1 MAAVVPFGWWPSPL
15 SAASVARARGS
26 CSSLSADDAALYWLE
41 KRPEEGG
48 RQVLV
53 RMVPGAAPAEVSP
66 PGANLG
72 SRVYEYGGGAY
83 CTLPGSGGFAYVER
97 ADQRVRW
104 CDAGTSRGAG
114 GAPGV
119 ALTGP
124 PPPGEGVSHGDL
136 RATADRRW
144 VLAVRE
150 RVADERVERSLVA
163 LDAARPGHERL
174 VVAGRDFFAAPRPDP
189 TGRRLAWICW
199 DHPDMPWDASELWVG
214 DLDLDAAGEVVGA
227 PRRIAGGRAVD
238 APEGASVGQPLWCA
252 DGSLLYA
259 CDEGGW
265 WRPWRWSVGGTH
277 RLADDRAEYHGP
289 DWSLGQAT
297 MAELADGTVAC
308 RRRSAGR
315 DAIVLLPRGGGPAT
329 TLDQP
334 CVTVS
339 ALCALE
345 GRPAW
350 IGATPW
356 APGAV
361 WRSGAGGEGRAA
373 PLVTDPAPVLDPDDV
388 SVGEPF
394 SAPGGGDRAVP
405 GLFYGPRLRATTGPD
420 GARPPLV
427 VFCHSGPTGSVEAG
441 FDPMVQFLTTRGF
454 AVAAVDYAG
463 STGYGRAF
471 RRSLEGGWGIVD
483 SDDCVT
489 AATFLATAGS
499 VERSAMAI
507 RGSSAG
513 GFTALCALARSR
525 VFAAGTSI
533 YGVTDL
539 LALSAVT
546 HDFES
551 RYNDR
556 LVGPLPGAADDYRR
570 RSPVTLVE
578 HIEAAVLI
586 LQGLD
591 DPVVPATQA
600 SAMVEALRA
609 RGRRCEYLAFAGES
623 HGFRRAGT
631 LEACAEAEL
640 AFYQEILC
648 PEGPGPAGDGW

>member
-15 SAASVARARGS
+15 SAASVARGRRS
-26 CSSLSADDAALYWLE
+26 CSSLSADAAALYWLE
-41 KRPEEGG
+41 RRPEEGG

-53 RMVPGAAPAEVSP
+53 RTVPGAAPLEVSP

-72 SRVYEYGGGAY
+72 SSVYEYGGGAY
-83 CTLPGSGGFAYVER
+83 CVVPGTGGFAYVER
-97 ADQRVRW
+97 ADQQVRW
-104 CDAGTSRGAG
+104 YAGTSEGAR
-114 GAPGV
+114 GV
-119 ALTGP
+119 ALTEPAGA
-124 PPPGEGVSHGDL
+124 GEEVRHGDL
-136 RATADRRW
+136 RATADGRW

-150 RVADERVERSLVA
+150 RVVEHRVERSLVA
-163 LDAARPGHERL
+163 FDVARPGHERQ
-174 VVAGRDFFAAPRPDP
+174 VAAGRDFFAAPRPDP

-214 DLDLDAAGEVVGA
+214 DLDLDADGEVVGA
-227 PRRIAGGRAVD
+227 PRRVAGGRLVD

-259 CDEGGW
+259 GDEGGW
-265 WRPWRWSVGGTH
+265 WRPWRWALGVNELLT
-277 RLADDRAEYHGP
+277 DDRAEYHGP
-289 DWSLGQAT
+289 DWSLGQST
-297 MAELADGTVAC
+297 MVELADGTVAC
-308 RRRSAGR
+308 RRRSAGS
-315 DAIVLLPRGGGPAT
+315 DTIVVLPRGGGPAT
-329 TLDQP
+329 RLDQP

-339 ALCALE
+339 ALCAFE
-345 GRPAW
+345 GHPAW

-356 APGAV
+356 APAAV
-361 WRSGAGGEGRAA
+361 WRSRAGRAGRSA
-373 PLVTDPAPVLDPDDV
+373 PLVADPAPVLEPGDV

-394 SAPGGGDRAVP
+394 SAPGGGDRVVP
-405 GLFYGPRLRATTGPD
+405 GLFYRPRLRDTTGPE
-420 GARPPLV
+420 GGRPPLV

-489 AATFLATAGS
+489 AATFLAATGS
-499 VERSAMAI
+499 VERGAMAI

-539 LALSAVT
+539 LALSEAT

-570 RSPVTLVE
+570 RSPVNRVE
-578 HIEAAVLI
+578 DIDAAVLI

-609 RGRRCEYLAFAGES
+609 RGRRCEYRAFAGES
-623 HGFRRAGT
+623 HGFRRAET
-631 LEACAEAEL
+631 LEACAAAEL

-648 PEGPGPAGDGW
+648 PKGPGPAGDGW